1 MVLISHFYHD
11 AKINQL
17 VTVLT
22 ATKKKTKKEKNKGG
36 SGGAPSVADGSA
48 VESQSEPI
56 RRHPRQPCVHGHGPC
71 NVPVAAME
79 QVENYVVSNARIV
92 QNDSQLWDMCNHL
105 SSTVL
110 QYNEN
115 FQGDLFKLLT
125 LGMPDRYKA
134 QYCIAKANR
143 FILVKCLA
151 CGCGMYGKYGY
162 KDPEDQKE
170 TIRVLA
176 AFVNRK
182 LEASAAHL

>member
-1 MVLISHFYHD
+1 MWFPATNRYFSDIRHEFDSTLAEGGIVHVDSKLPQVGATCTRWLPD
-11 AKINQL
+11 AGRPD
-17 VTVLT
+17 
-22 ATKKKTKKEKNKGG
+22 KETN
-36 SGGAPSVADGSA
+36 
-48 VESQSEPI
+48 
-56 RRHPRQPCVHGHGPC
+56 RHEFDEGWWDFLLSST
-71 NVPVAAME
+71 AME

-92 QNDSQLWDMCNHL
+92 QTDNQLWDMCNHL
-105 SSTVL
+105 SGTVL

-115 FQGDLFKLLT
+115 LQGDLFKLLT